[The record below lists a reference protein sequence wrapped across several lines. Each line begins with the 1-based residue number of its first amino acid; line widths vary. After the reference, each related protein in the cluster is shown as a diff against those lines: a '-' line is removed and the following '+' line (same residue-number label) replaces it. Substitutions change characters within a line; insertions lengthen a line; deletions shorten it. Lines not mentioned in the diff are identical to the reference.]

1 VLSAMDVPEDSS
13 LAAIRLSLG
22 RWTTDADVELAAAAL
37 AAAATLD
44 GSARVDR
51 PAAPAQVTESTGDV
65 TTSAASAA
73 PTTLAHQR

>member
-1 VLSAMDVPEDSS
+1 MNVPEDSS

-44 GSARVDR
+44 EVRVSNGSAHLDK
-51 PAAPAQVTESTGDV
+51 
-65 TTSAASAA
+65 ASASA
-73 PTTLAHQR
+73 S

>member
-1 VLSAMDVPEDSS
+1 MDVPEDSS

-37 AAAATLD
+37 AAAATPD
-44 GSARVDR
+44 GSACVDR
-51 PAAPAQVTESTGDV
+51 QAASAQVAESTGDV